1 MTNSLFI
8 NQVLLTFQAGFQE
21 HRKDLS
27 AVMIT
32 DKKYL
37 WFGSDE
43 TSTIERLSL
52 VEQDKFAEHKQFRVA
67 EFISLPR
74 PEDEEI
80 DIEGLACDDDHL
92 WFVGSH
98 SYKRKKTKPDNSEQK
113 NISRLAK
120 IESEQNRYVL
130 GRIPLVD
137 GQLYKSYSH
146 PKKPETQL
154 IAAKLEL
161 TKDSNVLM
169 AALMNDPHL
178 GAFIQAQIP
187 GKDNGFD
194 IEGLAV
200 HQGRIFLGLRGP
212 VLRGWAI
219 ILEIEL
225 ENSLPG
231 LLTLRKIGIEK
242 QKYKKHFVWLNGLG
256 IRDLCW
262 DGEDLLILAGPTMDL
277 DGTVQV
283 YRLKNGVNL
292 QENVMNNP
300 EFVQEIPHG
309 TRNNRAEGM
318 TLFSEIAGVP
328 SLLVVY
334 DSPAPDRLVDE
345 SGVLV
350 DVFRLG

>member
-1 MTNSLFI
+1 MTDSLFI
-8 NQVLLTFQAGFQE
+8 KNILLSFQVSFQE
-21 HRKDLS
+21 HRTDLS
-27 AVMIT
+27 AVIMT

-43 TSTIERLSL
+43 TTTIERLSL
-52 VEQDKFAEHKQFRVA
+52 VEADKFAEHKQFRVG
-67 EFISLPR
+67 EFITLPR

-80 DIEGLACDDDHL
+80 DIEGLACDGHYL
-92 WFVGSH
+92 WFTGSH
-98 SYKRKKTKPDNSEQK
+98 SYKRKKTKPENSDSK

-120 IESEQNRYVL
+120 IESEQNRYIL

-137 GQLYKSYSH
+137 GQLLKSCPH
-146 PKKPETQL
+146 PNKPELQL
-154 IAAKLEL
+154 IPAKLEL
-161 TKDSNVLM
+161 TKDTNVLM
-169 AALMNDPHL
+169 AALADDPHL

-200 HQGRIFLGLRGP
+200 NQGRVFLGLRGP

-219 ILEIEL
+219 ILELEL
-225 ENSLPG
+225 EESLPG
-231 LLTLRKIGIEK
+231 LLKLRKIGAEK

-277 DGTVQV
+277 DGIVQV

-309 TRNNRAEGM
+309 NRTDKAEGI
-318 TLFSEIAGVP
+318 TLFSEITNEP

-334 DSPAPDRLVDE
+334 DSPAENRLVDD
-345 SGVLV
+345 SGVLA
-350 DVFRLG
+350 DVLRLG